1 MVLGLKVILDKS
13 ITVGRVRYV
22 KEITN
27 LKESAMKF
35 ETRYNIG
42 DEVYVMSDDKPTKGK
57 VKWIDI
63 HIGRL
68 GKEQIIEVRYQVLS
82 YDTPYSE
89 GLVFPS
95 KEELLKSL

>member
-1 MVLGLKVILDKS
+1 
-13 ITVGRVRYV
+13 
-22 KEITN
+22 
-27 LKESAMKF
+27 MKL
-35 ETRYNIG
+35 ETKYNIG
-42 DEVYVMSDDKPTKGK
+42 DEVWVVSDDTPTQGK

-89 GLVFPS
+89 GLVFPT